1 MKVALKILVAG
12 TLFAVS
18 LASQATTKEAA
29 EKYLRATQVPE
40 IRQAEVESYTDQ
52 YAKGQ
57 DATSRKRLYDYL
69 ERVMGWEAVKDD
81 YIRLVQDTYTEQEI
95 SAFIK
100 FTNTPAGRSMTAK
113 STVFASKLATI
124 SAKRMQSASPE
135 QQEGSESGHGNQE
148 VASNDLEILGVE
160 RFQSGDQI
168 YFTGQIKNNGKK
180 VARGVNIEANLFRGD
195 RFVDQYS
202 TYISGAIPPGTSRL
216 FKISCG
222 CKGAPPADHDSFK
235 INAIVGY

>member
-1 MKVALKILVAG
+1 MKAALKTLIAG
-12 TLFAVS
+12 SLFAVC
-18 LASQATTKEAA
+18 LASHATTKEAA

-40 IRQAEVESYTDQ
+40 MLQAQVEGYTDQ

-69 ERVMGWEAVKDD
+69 ERVMGWEAVKED

-113 STVFASKLATI
+113 STAFASKLATI
-124 SAKRMQSASPE
+124 SAKRMQSVSPE
-135 QQEGSESGHGNQE
+135 QQEASESSHGNQDA
-148 VASNDLEILGVE
+148 ASNDLEIIGVE

-168 YFTGQIKNNGKK
+168 HFTGQIRNNGKK
-180 VARGVNIEANLFRGD
+180 VARGVNIEANLFRGE
-195 RFVDQYS
+195 RFVDQYA